1 MRYLSSLL
9 SCLLTANLAACAA
22 ENVQQQHWQSATP
35 LVPQC
40 PPGQDCA
47 GKVDYRALYIDENGR
62 QVYLSFDGDLPLSTP
77 DAAALAKAF
86 HYGDLY
92 WPEGLGM
99 AAAHLQADGGSDG
112 KLRFLPAKPGRLR
125 AEAMLSR
132 YRVVVE
138 RSGGE
143 ECRLDDVAG
152 ICHSET
158 VVKKP
163 LRILLDFPLPAAA
176 EPAPARPPGQ

>member
-1 MRYLSSLL
+1 MRYLCSLL
-9 SCLLTANLAACAA
+9 SCLLTANLTACAA
-22 ENVQQQHWQSATP
+22 ESGPQHLWQSATS
-35 LVPQC
+35 LVLQC

-47 GKVDYRALYIDENGR
+47 GTVDYRALYIDENGR
-62 QVYLSFDGDLPLSTP
+62 QVYLSFDGDLPLSAP
-77 DAAALAKAF
+77 NAAAMAKAF

-92 WPEGLGM
+92 WPEGQGM
-99 AAAHLQADGGSDG
+99 AAAHLQADGGGDG
-112 KLRFLPAKPGRLR
+112 RLRFLPAQPGRLR
-125 AEAMLSR
+125 AEAVLTR

-176 EPAPARPPGQ
+176 GQAPARQPGI